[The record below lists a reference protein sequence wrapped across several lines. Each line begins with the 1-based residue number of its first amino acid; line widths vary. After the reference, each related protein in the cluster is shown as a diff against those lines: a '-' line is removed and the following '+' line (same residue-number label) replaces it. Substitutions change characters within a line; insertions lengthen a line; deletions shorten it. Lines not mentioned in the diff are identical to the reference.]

1 MIIIKTDLITIF
13 NQLTSSELADYN
25 LFEDILS
32 NHYEKFKY
40 LYSLI
45 KKVNLNKIDKIYC
58 KTSSSSIH
66 VFIEPHDIK
75 YLNDIIYAI
84 NTNRNSYMFS
94 DYFTLNVYEA
104 NGTLHIEISLTD
116 DEVKEGDIYANRFI

>member
-1 MIIIKTDLITIF
+1 MIIIKADLITIF

-45 KKVNLNKIDKIYC
+45 NDINLKKIDKIC
-58 KTSSSSIH
+58 CTSSSTSIH
-66 VFIEPHDIK
+66 VFIVPHSAK
-75 YLNDIIYAI
+75 YLNEIIYSI
-84 NTNRNSYMFS
+84 NANRHNYAFS
-94 DYFTLNVYEA
+94 EYFILNVYET
-104 NGTLHIEISLTD
+104 NGELNIDIEIPEGS
-116 DEVKEGDIYANRFI
+116 KEGDIYANRLI